1 LDRYSRAVYHGAFPV
16 SAEGIECEKGA
27 LAMRFAVLIRLL
39 IAMLLAPLAASA
51 APGDAL
57 TIPAAVQ
64 MQPAELAAM
73 LKAGNTPPI
82 LQVGFSVLYQQ
93 AHIPDAQFAGPGN
106 KDEGLLNL
114 KSHVAALPRDKLV
127 VIYCGCCPWEKC
139 PNIAAAYKQMTT
151 MGFTKVKVLYLA
163 SNFGAD
169 WVDKGYPVT
178 RGG

>member
-1 LDRYSRAVYHGAFPV
+1 MRLA
-16 SAEGIECEKGA
+16 A
-27 LAMRFAVLIRLL
+27 LIPLL
-39 IAMLLAPLAASA
+39 TALLLAPLAASA

-64 MQPAELAAM
+64 MQPAELAVM
-73 LKAGNTPPI
+73 LKSANAPPI

-93 AHIPDAQFAGPGN
+93 AHIPGAQYAGPGN
-106 KDEGLLNL
+106 KDDGLLNL
-114 KSHVAALPRDKLV
+114 KNHADALRRDRLV
-127 VIYCGCCPWEKC
+127 VIYCGCCPWERC
-139 PNIAAAYKQMTT
+139 PNIAAAYKQLTQ
-151 MGFTKVKVLYLA
+151 MGFTNVRVLYLA

>member
-1 LDRYSRAVYHGAFPV
+1 MRLA
-16 SAEGIECEKGA
+16 A
-27 LAMRFAVLIRLL
+27 LIPLVTAL
-39 IAMLLAPLAASA
+39 LLAPLATSA

-73 LKAGNTPPI
+73 LKAGNVPAI
-82 LQVGFSVLYQQ
+82 LQVGFNVQYQQ
-93 AHIPDAQFAGPGN
+93 AHIPDAKYAGPGN
-106 KDEGLLNL
+106 TDNGLITL
-114 KSHVAALPRDKLV
+114 KSHVDTLPRNKLV
-127 VIYCGCCPWEKC
+127 VLYCGCCPWEKC
-139 PNIAAAYKQMTT
+139 PNVAAAYKQMTA
-151 MGFTKVKVLYLA
+151 MGFTQVKVLYLV

>member
-1 LDRYSRAVYHGAFPV
+1 
-16 SAEGIECEKGA
+16 
-27 LAMRFAVLIRLL
+27 MRFAAALIPLL
-39 IAMLLAPLAASA
+39 TALLLVPLAASA

-64 MQPAELAAM
+64 IQPAELAAI
-73 LKAGNTPPI
+73 LKAGNAPPI

-93 AHIPDAQFAGPGN
+93 AHIPDAQYAGPGN
-106 KDEGLLNL
+106 KDDGLLNL
-114 KSHVAALPRDKLV
+114 KSHVEVLPRDKLV

-139 PNIAAAYKQMTT
+139 PNIAAAYKQMMA

-163 SNFGAD
+163 NNFGAD

>member
-1 LDRYSRAVYHGAFPV
+1 
-16 SAEGIECEKGA
+16 
-27 LAMRFAVLIRLL
+27 MRFVALVPLL
-39 IAMLLAPLAASA
+39 TALLLVPLAASA

-64 MQPAELAAM
+64 IQPAELAAM
-73 LKAGNTPPI
+73 LKAGNAPPI
-82 LQVGFSVLYQQ
+82 LQVGFSLLYQQ
-93 AHIPDAQFAGPGN
+93 AHIPDAQYAGPGN
-106 KDEGLLNL
+106 KDDGLLNL
-114 KSHVAALPRDKLV
+114 KNHVDALPRDKLV

-139 PNIAAAYKQMTT
+139 PNIAAAYKQMMA

>member
-1 LDRYSRAVYHGAFPV
+1 M
-16 SAEGIECEKGA
+16 
-27 LAMRFAVLIRLL
+27 MRFAILMVLLTGLML
-39 IAMLLAPLAASA
+39 IAPVANA

-64 MQPAELAAM
+64 MEPAELAAL
-73 LKAGNTPPI
+73 LKSGEAPPI

-93 AHIPDAQFAGPGN
+93 AHIPNAQYAGPGN
-106 KDEGLLNL
+106 SDDGLANL
-114 KSHVAALPRDKLV
+114 KSHLDALPRDRLV

-139 PNIAAAYKQMTT
+139 PNIAAAYKQMTA
-151 MGFTKVKVLYLA
+151 MGFTRIKVLHLA
-163 SNFGAD
+163 SSFGAD

>member
-1 LDRYSRAVYHGAFPV
+1 
-16 SAEGIECEKGA
+16 
-27 LAMRFAVLIRLL
+27 MRFSAFIALLTVL
-39 IAMLLAPLAASA
+39 LLAPLAASA

-57 TIPAAVQ
+57 TIPAPVH

-73 LKAGNTPPI
+73 LKAGNAPPI

-93 AHIPDAQFAGPGN
+93 AHIPDSQYAGPGN
-106 KDEGLLNL
+106 KDDGLQNL
-114 KSHVAALPRDKLV
+114 KSHVDLLPRDKLV

-139 PNIAAAYKQMTT
+139 PNIAAAYKQMMA
-151 MGFTKVKVLYLA
+151 MGFTNVKVLYLA

-178 RGG
+178 RGN

>member
-1 LDRYSRAVYHGAFPV
+1 MR
-16 SAEGIECEKGA
+16 
-27 LAMRFAVLIRLL
+27 LAILAHLLTVL
-39 IAMLLAPLAASA
+39 LLAPLRASA

-64 MQPAELAAM
+64 IQPAELAAM
-73 LKAGNTPPI
+73 LKAGDTPPM
-82 LQVGFSVLYQQ
+82 LQVGFNTMYQQ
-93 AHIPDAQFAGPGN
+93 AHIPNSLYAGPGN
-106 KDEGLLNL
+106 RDDGLLNL
-114 KSHVAALPRDKLV
+114 KSHVDGLARDRLV

-139 PNIAAAYKQMTT
+139 PNIAAAYKQLTE

-163 SNFGAD
+163 SNFGED

>member
-1 LDRYSRAVYHGAFPV
+1 MR
-16 SAEGIECEKGA
+16 
-27 LAMRFAVLIRLL
+27 LAILTHLLAVL
-39 IAMLLAPLAASA
+39 LLAPLSASA

-64 MQPAELAAM
+64 IQPAELAAM
-73 LKAGNTPPI
+73 LKAGDAPPI
-82 LQVGFSVLYQQ
+82 LQVGFSVMYQQ
-93 AHIPDAQFAGPGN
+93 AHIPNSQYAGPGN
-106 KDEGLLNL
+106 KDDGLLNL
-114 KSHVAALPRDKLV
+114 KSHVDVLPRDKLV

-139 PNIAAAYKQMTT
+139 PNIAAAYKQLVE
-151 MGFTKVKVLYLA
+151 MGFTKVKVLYLV

>member
-1 LDRYSRAVYHGAFPV
+1 
-16 SAEGIECEKGA
+16 
-27 LAMRFAVLIRLL
+27 MRLAVLTHLFALL
-39 IAMLLAPLAASA
+39 LLTPLTASA

-73 LKAGNTPPI
+73 LKAGNAPPI
-82 LQVGFSVLYQQ
+82 LQVGFSVMYQQ
-93 AHIPDAQFAGPGN
+93 AHIPNSQYDGPGN
-106 KDEGLLNL
+106 KDDGLLNL
-114 KSHVAALPRDKLV
+114 KSHVDALPRDQLV

-139 PNIAAAYKQMTT
+139 PNIAAAYQQLTQ
-151 MGFTKVKVLYLA
+151 MGFTQVKVLYLA